1 MLDARRELAERQGQS
16 HWRLAC
22 VRYGGQ
28 AMLVLSMLDHCQLP
42 ADGPLSMRQTA
53 RVIPPLPGIVNV
65 PLISL
70 PLVALD
76 IGDLP
81 CLKTVSDLELSA
93 LGSARHHLA
102 ARLLVNPLIF
112 RLSDPCRAH
121 DLPQRW
127 PP

>member
-1 MLDARRELAERQGQS
+1 MLAAQRELAERRGQS

-28 AMLVLSMLDHCQLP
+28 AMLVLSMLDYCQLP
-42 ADGPLSMRQTA
+42 ADGPLSMRQNA
-53 RVIPPLPGIVNV
+53 RVIPSIPGIDSV

-81 CLKTVSDLELSA
+81 CLKTVSGLELSA
-93 LGSARHHLA
+93 LGSAGHHPA
-102 ARLLVNPLIF
+102 ARLLVNPLF
-112 RLSDPCRAH
+112 LRLSAPCRVH
-121 DLPQRW
+121 DIPHRW